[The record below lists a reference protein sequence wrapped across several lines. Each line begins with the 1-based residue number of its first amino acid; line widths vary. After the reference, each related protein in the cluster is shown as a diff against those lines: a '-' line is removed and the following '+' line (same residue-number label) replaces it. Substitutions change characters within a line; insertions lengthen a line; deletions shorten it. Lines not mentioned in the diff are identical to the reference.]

1 MVVVTRHDREKWH
14 AMLEK
19 SSIRCSSIQASTRG
33 DEYAKNTSREI
44 DQNVKLLIHDE
55 YFGDMV
61 TWH

>member
-1 MVVVTRHDREKWH
+1 LFLDPGLH
-14 AMLEK
+14 
-19 SSIRCSSIQASTRG
+19 RG

-61 TWH
+61 T